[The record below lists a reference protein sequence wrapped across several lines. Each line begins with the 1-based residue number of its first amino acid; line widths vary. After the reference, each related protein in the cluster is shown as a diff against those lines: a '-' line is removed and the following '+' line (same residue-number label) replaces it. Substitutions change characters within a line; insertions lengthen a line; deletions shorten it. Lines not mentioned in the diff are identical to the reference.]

1 VKPQYLSKMLICCIL
16 LLTHLA
22 LFGQSSTKINT
33 TPDPWTKEEFPQ
45 WAHDVRRAEIVA
57 FGSLPFTFFI
67 STLVMDSVR
76 YANNNWDSRYAPW
89 PLKGAGAIDMTEDEK
104 VQTFLF
110 GCIGAIGVSL
120 IDQII
125 IQVKRNQ
132 VKKIEESR
140 KRSTIMIEFETPL
153 PAMPPPD
160 APLPVPEQN
169 APQPEAESSERDE
182 DNTAIVEADSET
194 N

>member
-1 VKPQYLSKMLICCIL
+1 MKPQYVSKACICCIL
-16 LLTHLA
+16 LLTHLV
-22 LFGQSSTKINT
+22 LFGQNSTKINT
-33 TPDPWTKEEFPQ
+33 SPEPWTKDEFPQ

-76 YANNNWDSRYAPW
+76 YANNNWDARYAPW

-110 GCIGAIGVSL
+110 GCIGAIGVTL

-132 VKKIEESR
+132 VKKVEESR
-140 KRSTIMIEFETPL
+140 KRSAILIEFETPL

-160 APLPVPEQN
+160 ASLPAPEEAATQSD
-169 APQPEAESSERDE
+169 AESSELEE
-182 DNTAIVEADSET
+182 DTVTPVEADSVT